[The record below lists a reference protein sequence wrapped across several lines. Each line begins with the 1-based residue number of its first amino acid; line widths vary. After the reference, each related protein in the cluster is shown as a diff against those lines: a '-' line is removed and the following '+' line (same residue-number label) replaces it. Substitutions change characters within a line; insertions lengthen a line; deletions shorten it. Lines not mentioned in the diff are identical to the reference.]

1 MYKFTLTLYLKKS
14 HELID
19 LCLAYIYVILDN
31 IKMRNNSM
39 LVTDK
44 LLSPHSNL
52 TNSATLQKA
61 LHTFIFFAATVV
73 YYKGV

>member
-1 MYKFTLTLYLKKS
+1 
-14 HELID
+14 
-19 LCLAYIYVILDN
+19 
-31 IKMRNNSM
+31 M

-52 TNSATLQKA
+52 TNSATLQKS